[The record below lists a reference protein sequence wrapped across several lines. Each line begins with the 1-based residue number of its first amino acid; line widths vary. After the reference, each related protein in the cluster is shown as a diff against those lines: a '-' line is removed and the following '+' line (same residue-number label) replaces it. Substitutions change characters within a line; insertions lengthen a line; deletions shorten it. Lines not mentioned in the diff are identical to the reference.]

1 MRQIIMVAAL
11 LGIAN
16 GIMAQSIDDG
26 LKDLYYDKNQSA
38 KQTFEKLAAS
48 KPDERAYYYLGIA
61 ELGLENKEA
70 AAAAFQKGLQSVPTS
85 PLLQVGMG
93 RIDLLNGNA
102 AAAKQKFEAASLA
115 TQGTNAEVARA
126 IADANTEIK
135 GGDRGYALSVMEKAL
150 NNEGRKKKEVYTPT
164 AADYIELGDAYRALG
179 GENGG
184 KAISTYEKALE
195 LEPNRA
201 EAVMKQGMVN
211 FNARLLQEAVTDWTK
226 ATTMDPNYGPAY
238 YELYQFYITPTKNT
252 FSLENAAKYL
262 QKYMEVVGTG
272 AGQLENE
279 YNLAAISFYKKD
291 YDAAINKAQSVLPQA
306 TDAYKGKFTRLI
318 ADAYLQKGDS
328 LNAKKTMDDYVKTI
342 SEDQLEINDYK
353 LLSAIYSRL
362 KATDSAQQMELNK
375 EALTY
380 LEKYAEADTTRDV
393 ARFEEVAKAYA
404 AAEAFDK
411 AAEWYKRV
419 IDVKTEQKETPGALD
434 YYNVGQNYF
443 RAAGSEAPLDTA
455 MLNKA
460 DSAFGILA
468 EKFPDITTGHYWRG
482 YVNAAKD
489 ELAQTG
495 AAVPYFE
502 KYLAM
507 AEGDPAKNK
516 VGLVRAYT
524 YIMVYYY
531 NKDDK
536 TNLQTYMN
544 KLLAIDPSNQTVKQI
559 KENLADA
566 NKTTPR
572 SGSGTKSSQNNRQ

>member
-1 MRQIIMVAAL
+1 MRQLIMIAAL
-11 LGIAN
+11 LGISN
-16 GIMAQSIDDG
+16 GLLAQSIEDG
-26 LKDLYYDKNQSA
+26 LKDLYYDKYQSA
-38 KQTFEKLAAS
+38 KQTFEKIVAS
-48 KPDERAYYYLGIA
+48 KPDERAYYYLGMA
-61 ELGLENKEA
+61 ELGLENTAGA
-70 AAAAFQKGLQSVPTS
+70 AATFQKGMQALPTS

-93 RIDLLNGNA
+93 RIDLINGNA
-102 AAAKQKFEAASLA
+102 AAAKQKFESANLA
-115 TQGTNAEVARA
+115 TQGANAEVARA
-126 IADANTEIK
+126 IADANTEVK
-135 GGDRGYALSVMEKAL
+135 GGDRGYALSVMQKLVNGEAK
-150 NNEGRKKKEVYTPT
+150 GKKKYTPV
-164 AADYIELGDAYRALG
+164 AADYIELGDAYRLLG

-201 EAVMKQGMVN
+201 EAVMKQGLVN
-211 FNARLLQEAVTDWTK
+211 YNARLLQEAVNDWTK

-252 FSLENAAKYL
+252 FSLENAAKFL
-262 QKYMEVVGTG
+262 QRYMEVVGKG
-272 AGQLENE
+272 AGQQENE

-291 YDAAINKAQSVLPQA
+291 YDAAINKAKSVIPQA
-306 TDAYKGKFTRLI
+306 NDAYKGKFTRLI

-328 LNAKKTMDDYVKTI
+328 LNARTTMDEYVKTVPP
-342 SEDQLEINDYK
+342 EKLELNDYK
-353 LLSAIYSRL
+353 MLSNIYTRL
-362 KATDSAQQMELNK
+362 KSSDSAQQAAINK
-375 EALTY
+375 QGLVY

-393 ARFEEVAKAYA
+393 ARYEDVAKAYA
-404 AAEAFDK
+404 NADAFDK

-419 IDVKTEQKETPGALD
+419 IAIKTETKETPTAVD

-443 RAAGSEAPLDTA
+443 RAAGTQPPLDTA

-460 DSAFGILA
+460 DSAFGVLA

-489 ELAQTG
+489 ELAKTG

-507 AEGDPAKNK
+507 AEGDPGKNK

-536 TNLQTYMN
+536 ANLQTYMN
-544 KLLAIDPSNQTVKQI
+544 KLLAVDPNNQTVKQI
-559 KENLADA
+559 KENLS
-566 NKTTPR
+566 NSSKPQSR
-572 SGSGTKSSQNNRQ
+572 PGSGARSNQNNRQ

>member
-1 MRQIIMVAAL
+1 MRQLIMIAAL
-11 LGIAN
+11 LGLAN
-16 GIMAQSIDDG
+16 GIMAQSIEDG
-26 LKDLYYDKNQSA
+26 LKDLYYDKYQSA
-38 KQTFEKLAAS
+38 KQTFEKIVAS
-48 KPDERAYYYLGIA
+48 KPDDRAYYYLGIA
-61 ELGLENKEA
+61 ELGLENTAGA
-70 AAAAFQKGLQSVPTS
+70 AAVFQKGLQAVPTS
-85 PLLQVGMG
+85 PLLQAGLG

-102 AAAKQKFEAASLA
+102 AAAKQKFESANLV
-115 TQGTNAEVARA
+115 TQGANAEVARA
-126 IADANTEIK
+126 IADANTEVK
-135 GGDRGYALSVMEKAL
+135 GGDRGYALSVMQKL
-150 NNEGRKKKEVYTPT
+150 LNNNEGKKKKYTPV
-164 AADYIELGDAYRALG
+164 AADYIELGDALRSLG

-184 KAISTYEKALE
+184 KAITAYEKALE

-201 EAVMKQGMVN
+201 EAVMKQGLVN
-211 FNARLLQEAVTDWTK
+211 FNARLLQEAVADWTK

-262 QKYMEVVGTG
+262 QRYMEVVGTG
-272 AGQLENE
+272 AGQQENE

-291 YDAAINKAQSVLPQA
+291 YDAAVNKAKSVIPQA
-306 TDAYKGKFTRLI
+306 NEAYKGKFTRLI

-328 LNAKKTMDDYVKTI
+328 LNAQKTMDEYVKTI
-342 SEDQLEINDYK
+342 PQDKLEINDYK
-353 LLSAIYSRL
+353 MLSNIYTRL
-362 KATDSAQQMELNK
+362 KSPDSTQQAAINK
-375 EALTY
+375 QALTW
-380 LEKYAEADTTRDV
+380 LEKYAEADTTKDV
-393 ARFEEVAKAYA
+393 ARYEDVAKAYA
-404 AAEAFDK
+404 DAEAFDK

-419 IDVKTEQKETPGALD
+419 IAIKTELKETPGALD
-434 YYNVGQNYF
+434 YYHVGQNYF
-443 RAAGSEAPLDTA
+443 RAAGTQAPLDTV

-460 DSAFGILA
+460 DSAYGVLA

-489 ELAQTG
+489 ELAKTG

-544 KLLAIDPSNQTVKQI
+544 KLLAVDPTNQTVKQI
-559 KENLADA
+559 KENLSNSSKPASR
-566 NKTTPR
+566 P
-572 SGSGTKSSQNNRQ
+572 GSGTKSGQNNR

>member
-1 MRQIIMVAAL
+1 MRQLIMIAAL
-11 LGIAN
+11 LGLAN
-16 GIMAQSIDDG
+16 GIMAQSMEDG
-26 LKDLYYDKNQSA
+26 LKDLYYDKFQSA
-38 KQTFEKLAAS
+38 KQTFEKIVAS
-48 KPDERAYYYLGIA
+48 KPDDRAYYYLGIA
-61 ELGLENKEA
+61 ELGLENTAGA
-70 AAAAFQKGLQSVPTS
+70 AAVFQKGLQAVPTS
-85 PLLQVGMG
+85 PLLQAGLG

-102 AAAKQKFEAASLA
+102 AAAKQKFESANLV
-115 TQGTNAEVARA
+115 TQGANAEVARA
-126 IADANTEIK
+126 IADANTEVK
-135 GGDRGYALSVMEKAL
+135 GGDRGYALSVMQKL
-150 NNEGRKKKEVYTPT
+150 LNNNEGKKKKYTPV
-164 AADYIELGDAYRALG
+164 AADYIELGDALRSLG

-184 KAISTYEKALE
+184 KAITAYEKALE

-201 EAVMKQGMVN
+201 EAVMKQGLVN

-262 QKYMEVVGTG
+262 QRYMEVVGTG
-272 AGQLENE
+272 AGQQENE

-291 YDAAINKAQSVLPQA
+291 YDAAVNKAKSVLPQA
-306 TDAYKGKFTRLI
+306 NEAYKGKFTRLI

-328 LNAKKTMDDYVKTI
+328 LNAQKTMDEYVKTI
-342 SEDQLEINDYK
+342 PQDKLEINDYK
-353 LLSAIYSRL
+353 MLSNIYTRL
-362 KATDSAQQMELNK
+362 KSPDSTQQAAINK
-375 EALTY
+375 QALTW
-380 LEKYAEADTTRDV
+380 LEKYAEADTTKDV
-393 ARFEEVAKAYA
+393 ARYEDVAKAYA
-404 AAEAFDK
+404 DAEAFDK

-419 IDVKTEQKETPGALD
+419 IAIKTELKETPGALD
-434 YYNVGQNYF
+434 YYHVGQNYF
-443 RAAGSEAPLDTA
+443 RAAGTQAPLDTV

-460 DSAFGILA
+460 DSAYGVLA

-489 ELAQTG
+489 ELAKTG

-544 KLLAIDPSNQTVKQI
+544 KLLAVDPTNQTVKQI
-559 KENLADA
+559 KENLSNNSKPASR
-566 NKTTPR
+566 P
-572 SGSGTKSSQNNRQ
+572 GSGTKSGQNNR

>member
-1 MRQIIMVAAL
+1 MRQLIMIAAL
-11 LGIAN
+11 LGISN
-16 GIMAQSIDDG
+16 GLLAQSIEDG
-26 LKDLYYDKNQSA
+26 LKDLYYDKYQSA
-38 KQTFEKLAAS
+38 KQTFEKIVAS
-48 KPDERAYYYLGIA
+48 KPDERAYYYLGMA
-61 ELGLENKEA
+61 ELGLENTA
-70 AAAAFQKGLQSVPTS
+70 GAAAAFQKGMQALPTS

-93 RIDLLNGNA
+93 RIDLINGNA
-102 AAAKQKFEAASLA
+102 AAAKQKFESASLA

-126 IADANTEIK
+126 IADANTEVK
-135 GGDRGYALSVMEKAL
+135 GGDRGYALSVMQKLL
-150 NNEGRKKKEVYTPT
+150 NGDAKGKKKYTPV
-164 AADYIELGDAYRALG
+164 AADYIELGDAYRLLG

-195 LEPNRA
+195 LEPSRA
-201 EAVMKQGMVN
+201 EAVMKQGLVN
-211 FNARLLQEAVTDWTK
+211 YNARLLQEAVNDWTK

-252 FSLENAAKYL
+252 FSLENAAKFL
-262 QKYMEVVGTG
+262 QRYMEVVGKG
-272 AGQLENE
+272 AGQQENE

-291 YDAAINKAQSVLPQA
+291 YDAAINKAKSVIPQA
-306 TDAYKGKFTRLI
+306 NDAYKGKFTRLV

-328 LNAKKTMDDYVKTI
+328 LNAQKTMDEYVK
-342 SEDQLEINDYK
+342 SVPPEKLELNDYK
-353 LLSAIYSRL
+353 MLSNIYTRL
-362 KATDSAQQMELNK
+362 KSSDSAQQAAINK
-375 EALTY
+375 QGLVY

-393 ARFEEVAKAYA
+393 ARYEDVARAYA
-404 AAEAFDK
+404 NADAFDK
-411 AAEWYKRV
+411 AADWYKRV
-419 IDVKTEQKETPGALD
+419 IAIKTEMKETPTAVD

-443 RAAGSEAPLDTA
+443 RAAGTQAPLDTV

-460 DSAFGILA
+460 DSAFGVLA

-489 ELAQTG
+489 ELAKTG

-507 AEGDPAKNK
+507 AEGDPTKNK

-544 KLLAIDPSNQTVKQI
+544 KLLAVDPNNQTVKQI
-559 KENLADA
+559 KENLSNN
-566 NKTTPR
+566 NKSQSRP
-572 SGSGTKSSQNNRQ
+572 GSGARSNQNNRQ